1 MKRKGKLIAAVCA
14 ESHSKWFRRD
24 EGTIRDTT
32 GDEERRDDGD
42 DEDEGV

>member
-14 ESHSKWFRRD
+14 ESYSKWFRRD
-24 EGTIRDTT
+24 ERTIRDTA

-42 DEDEGV
+42 DGDEGI